1 MGVAYRVQRVVPPVC
16 MRHILVP
23 RSMIPPRPRHFA
35 YSTISMPA
43 VSPRGDASEHADS
56 HSACD
61 HFVRV
66 ISSTQRIMP
75 DQLWNIYQQALHERP
90 SRQSDGSMRMPT
102 QLDDA
107 HHIMMF
113 QALLPTR
120 DEYTQSLRDYQL
132 VSRVRRHAHMSPSS
146 MLTSTNT
153 SLDLSSLSTLD
164 PSPHVPR
171 MGGKHAQ
178 IFAER
183 MREILLRISP
193 EHRKTKM
200 YNDVLSVLAMGGRYK
215 FLRNLWNDMV
225 EADKA
230 GHSQV
235 APNQET
241 CHCMLV
247 ALVRNFNL
255 KLQRF
260 KVQYKR
266 ELLNST
272 ASPKATAFAAAH
284 VNAATQL
291 AVDTVSM
298 VMLSLQKQGT
308 LPRAMTLDIA
318 ARLLRITGRLPE
330 FLQLLRTGFGL
341 DMHFPDAQT
350 LSMSEPTTHT
360 LNTTLLGL
368 GELATMPDMA
378 MAFEV
383 LTRPLPQSGR
393 QRVLPNTTSFKL
405 LVQYACMQPPAQLLL
420 NAVMRG
426 SSRPLFSR
434 LSSGPQGLPTIGLRS
449 PEQLQAEMHAR
460 RKGAYTLFAH
470 AYIDEA
476 LSLYAEQLQRMADH
490 LGVPCPEAVTHGM
503 PKSHAS
509 ANERRKADTE
519 PIKAAETVPA
529 PSRSRIAVFLPP
541 SVRVTYP
548 LLHPLLQLALKNH
561 ATDELTWL
569 HPRADHAHALLE
581 AEHGILEAAQRSI
594 QAPEHMLESLRVHAT
609 YIQQL
614 AQRMQWLCDNVIDNC
629 MALCHDKPGAP
640 GGRDTLSKKGLR
652 ALRFMTP

>member
-1 MGVAYRVQRVVPPVC
+1 MDVAFRVQRVVQPVC
-16 MRHILVP
+16 MRRILVP
-23 RSMIPPRPRHFA
+23 RSLIQPQPRRFA
-35 YSTISMPA
+35 YSTLSMPA
-43 VSPRGDASEHADS
+43 VSSRGDASDYADNHNAGEHL
-56 HSACD
+56 
-61 HFVRV
+61 VRV
-66 ISSTQRIMP
+66 ITSTQRILP

-107 HHIMMF
+107 HHIMVF
-113 QALLPTR
+113 QALLPTQ
-120 DEYTQSLRDYQL
+120 DEYMQSMRDHQL
-132 VSRVRRHAHMSPSS
+132 VSKVRRHAHMSPPS
-146 MLTSTNT
+146 MLASTSTP
-153 SLDLSSLSTLD
+153 LDLSSPSALAPSD
-164 PSPHVPR
+164 PVPR
-171 MGGKHAQ
+171 MGGKRAQ

-200 YNDVLSVLAMGGRYK
+200 YNDVLSVLAMGGRYR

-225 EADKA
+225 EAGEA
-230 GHSQV
+230 GHSHV

-241 CHCMLV
+241 CHFMLV
-247 ALVRNFNL
+247 ALVRNLNL

-260 KVQYKR
+260 KVQYRR
-266 ELLNST
+266 ELLDVT
-272 ASPKATAFAAAH
+272 ASPETTALAAAH
-284 VNAATQL
+284 VNVSTQL
-291 AVDTVSM
+291 AVETVSM
-298 VMLSLQKQGT
+298 ILLSLQKQGT
-308 LPRAMTLDIA
+308 LPRVMTLDLA

-350 LSMSEPTTHT
+350 PSMSEPTTHT

-420 NAVMRG
+420 NATMR
-426 SSRPLFSR
+426 SSPRPLFSR
-434 LSSGPQGLPTIGLRS
+434 LSSGPQGLPTIGIQS
-449 PEQLQAEMHAR
+449 PEELQAEMRER
-460 RKGAYTLFAH
+460 RKGTYILFAH

-476 LSLYAEQLQRMADH
+476 LSIYAEQLQRMADH
-490 LGVPCPEAVTHGM
+490 LGVACPEAVAHDM
-503 PKSHAS
+503 QRSHAS
-509 ANERRKADTE
+509 ANERRKADFE
-519 PIKAAETVPA
+519 PVTAAESVPA
-529 PSRSRIAVFLPP
+529 KNTSSVAVFLPP

-548 LLHPLLQLALKNH
+548 LLHPLLQLALKKH
-561 ATDELTWL
+561 ATDELAWL

-581 AEHGILEAAQRSI
+581 AEHSILEAAQRSI
-594 QAPEHMLESLRVHAT
+594 QAPEHMLESLSVHAT

-614 AQRMQWLCDNVIDNC
+614 VQRMQWLCDHVIDNC
-629 MALCHDKPGAP
+629 IALCHDRPGAP

-652 ALRFMTP
+652 ALRLMTT